1 MTNREFFTAIVT
13 MINEGTDSINTTE
26 IVEHAKKEIEKLD
39 NRNAKRSSKPTKT
52 QVENETVKLD
62 IIKFLAACEGGTTA
76 TNIAGA
82 VGISVQKAS
91 ALCRQLVDEG
101 RLTVEE
107 VKVPKKGKQKAYAA
121 VTAE

>member
-1 MTNREFFTAIVT
+1 
-13 MINEGTDSINTTE
+13 MINEGTDSIDRNLHTTE
-26 IVEHAKKEIEKLD
+26 IVEHAKREIEKLD

-62 IIKFLAACEGGTTA
+62 IIKFLAACEEGTTA

-107 VKVPKKGKQKAYAA
+107 VKVPKKGKQKAYTM
-121 VTAE
+121 VETDEEKTV